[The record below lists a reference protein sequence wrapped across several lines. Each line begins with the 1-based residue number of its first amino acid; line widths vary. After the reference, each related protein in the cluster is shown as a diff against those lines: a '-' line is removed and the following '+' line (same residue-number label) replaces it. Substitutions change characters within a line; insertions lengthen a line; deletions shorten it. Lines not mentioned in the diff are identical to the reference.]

1 MEAANLTL
9 RINTEGMDSAQRGME
24 GLTKTGEYLEKT
36 INRVVAAFLSWKGAE
51 WARDVVML
59 GARYE
64 TLGVAMTVVGHNAG
78 YTSAQ
83 MAQFQDALQ
92 RTGISMIESRNNLA
106 RMAAAQLDLS
116 KSSEL
121 ARVAQDAAVIA
132 GVNSSQAFESIVQG
146 IVSGQPR
153 ILHTLGI
160 FANFSA
166 AEKAWA
172 DAHQRTAESLSVAE
186 KVGIRMNEVLF
197 EGAKRAGAYAA
208 SMDTAGKQIFSMQ
221 RYIEDLE
228 VKLGS
233 IFGPALQK
241 MVFDLVD
248 KLHLMSAALDD
259 MQKSGQLLRLM
270 NGLRDTIGSVV
281 GPIFTLTKAIWD
293 HRDAILLLAGAYAAV
308 KLGITIS
315 GWTTAVQEWVAAQ
328 KIALAAMASY
338 SAASGEMAVAST
350 AATVATKGM
359 TAAMAA
365 LGGPIGIL
373 IALLGAAAVAFMIF
387 RDKTSEDA
395 RKSGKNIEEETAALN
410 KKIQKQK
417 EYWELVARGAT
428 PDQASKALRPTADD
442 DPGIRDLDA
451 KYGALQARLAEYG
464 QQWNAAWM
472 SAHAKTG
479 FADGES
485 LISPQVLDLQ
495 RQMNDLLAQRQK
507 FVEAFNVAQHGSD
520 LIEENQMKSARA
532 VADATADAAKAAGDL
547 YEINHRIYGVDK
559 VSALGRE
566 RTVPDSLLAPEAMK
580 SETFHFQKLDD
591 SLTALMKK
599 MAQAADEGDA
609 FAAMG
614 YEIAA
619 SSGHASDA
627 MATWISNTDGLGRS
641 WTTLGNTVR
650 NVLADMIRQ
659 MERAIIQQKL
669 MDPLLQWAG
678 TTLFRLGQ
686 PTPVASGAG
695 AGISAFASG
704 FTQMASPVSAKASIV
719 VNVSSDTAAKATSQD
734 AGKAGTDLAQMMEPV
749 INAWAIKQSRSGGYF
764 ARG

>member
-36 INRVVAAFLSWKGAE
+36 INRVVAAFLSWKAAE

-627 MATWISNTDGLGRS
+627 MASWISNTDGLGRS